1 MTDFFNAQLDFIF
14 FFYGLAFILLGAVCF
29 AIRRTDRHAAWS
41 LLGGFGLVHGV
52 AEWLDLTALILG
64 DTPAF
69 AWFRTGVMILSYVF
83 LCEFGRVV
91 LRQSNF
97 KVPGRW
103 IYPALLLMVAAAGW
117 QGGNPEANA
126 VARYTFGFT
135 GSMATAFVFGYY
147 ARRLPGRESHL
158 AASSAIGFGLYAVAA
173 GLIVPAA
180 PVWPASVVNQ
190 DWFSDLTGVPI
201 QLVRGLLA
209 SWMAFA
215 IWSIWGQKLIEQ
227 LSSTGY
233 TKHLYRLYAV
243 TIVSMAAILVAGWLL
258 TQYLGGIYK
267 ANIEQESGG
276 HMDLVHSHLDREA
289 DMLDAMAVSLAGSPT
304 IKSFLRD
311 AGEATAEEA
320 QAILDLDV
328 EASEATYGLIMD
340 RSGRVVV
347 QSTEKAM
354 SEAEQEKM
362 LLSPLVSR
370 ALVGDPVHQLAY
382 EELTDESRY
391 NTSFP
396 VTDEDNEVVG
406 AVVLEKSLDR
416 FAADLRGIEHPFMLV
431 DRQGIVT
438 LANRNDLL
446 LKPVWPLTPEAQEA
460 AREKYG
466 TLNLPPLLKGPLA
479 GSLWTELNGVRTFI
493 EREPAGHSGWSI
505 VTMTAARGIF
515 ASRVLGIVI
524 TLMTTATALV
534 YLAGRERRIHDR
546 LQMDRQVA
554 LEALAAEL
562 SQQASTDSLTGLSN
576 RLDFDRKLL
585 LEIARAERYDTPLSL
600 ILFDVDHFKR
610 VNDRFGHQTGD
621 HVLVELSAIIKS
633 RLRKTDFLAR
643 WGGEEFAIIVPHGEI
658 AAAVTLAETLREAV
672 EQSDF
677 AEVGNLTCSFGVA
690 ELGFGDEPA
699 DLLARAD
706 AGLYEA
712 KQEGRN
718 RVEKTETQK
727 RGGPGLHQVA

>member
-1 MTDFFNAQLDFIF
+1 MADFLNAQLDFIF

-29 AIRRTDRHAAWS
+29 AIRRADRNSAWAM
-41 LLGGFGLVHGV
+41 LGGFGLIHG
-52 AEWLDLTALILG
+52 ASEWLDLTALIMG
-64 DTPAF
+64 DTPGF
-69 AWFRTGVMILSYVF
+69 GWFRTGVMILSYLF
-83 LCEFGRVV
+83 LCEFGRIV
-91 LRQSNF
+91 LSKSGFR
-97 KVPGRW
+97 VPGRW
-103 IYPALLLMVAAAGW
+103 IYAVLLLLVAAAGW

-135 GSMATAFVFGYY
+135 GSMATAFVFAYY
-147 ARRLPGRESHL
+147 ARRLSGRESHL
-158 AASSAIGFGLYAVAA
+158 AASAAIGFALYAVMA

-180 PVWPASVVNQ
+180 PIWPASVVNHE
-190 DWFSDLTGVPI
+190 WFADLTGLPI
-201 QLVRGLLA
+201 QLVRGVLA

-215 IWSIWGQKLIEQ
+215 IWSIWGQKLIAQ
-227 LSSTGY
+227 LESTGY

-243 TIVSMAAILVAGWLL
+243 TIVSMTAILVVGWLL

-276 HMDLVHSHLDREA
+276 HMDLVQSHLDREM
-289 DMLDAMAVSLAGSPT
+289 DMLDAMAISLAGSPT
-304 IKSFLRD
+304 IKSFLSV
-311 AGEATAEEA
+311 AGAATQEEA

-328 EASEATYGLIMD
+328 EASGATYGLIMD
-340 RSGRVVV
+340 RSGMVVG
-347 QSTEKAM
+347 QSTKKAM
-354 SEAEQEKM
+354 SEAEQEKV
-362 LLSPLVSR
+362 LASPLVSR
-370 ALVGDPVHQLAY
+370 ALLGQPVHQLAY

-396 VTDEDNEVVG
+396 VRDERNEVVG
-406 AVVLEKSLDR
+406 TVVLEKSLDR
-416 FAADLRGIEHPFMLV
+416 FALDLRGIEHPFMLV
-431 DRQGIVT
+431 DRQGIIT
-438 LANRNDLL
+438 LSNREDLL
-446 LKPVWPLTPEAQEA
+446 LKPVWPLTPEAQQV
-460 AREKYG
+460 ARAKYG
-466 TLNLPPLLKGPLA
+466 TLNLPPLLKAPLA
-479 GSLWTELNGVRTFI
+479 GTLWTELNSVRTFLH
-493 EREPAGHSGWSI
+493 REPAGHSGWTI
-505 VTMTAARGIF
+505 VTMTTARGIF

-562 SQQASTDSLTGLSN
+562 SQQASTDALTGLSN

-600 ILFDVDHFKR
+600 ILFDVDHFKS

-621 HVLVELSAIIKS
+621 HVLVELSAVISS

-658 AAAVTLAETLREAV
+658 AAAETLAETLREAV

-677 AEVGNLTCSFGVA
+677 ADVSRLTCSFGVA
-690 ELGFGDEPA
+690 ELDFGDEPA

-706 AGLYEA
+706 AALYEA
-712 KQEGRN
+712 KQQGRN
-718 RVEKTETQK
+718 RVEKTESK
-727 RGGPGLHQVA
+727 RRNAPGLHEVA

>member
-1 MTDFFNAQLDFIF
+1 
-14 FFYGLAFILLGAVCF
+14 
-29 AIRRTDRHAAWS
+29 
-41 LLGGFGLVHGV
+41 
-52 AEWLDLTALILG
+52 
-64 DTPAF
+64 
-69 AWFRTGVMILSYVF
+69 
-83 LCEFGRVV
+83 
-91 LRQSNF
+91 
-97 KVPGRW
+97 
-103 IYPALLLMVAAAGW
+103 
-117 QGGNPEANA
+117 
-126 VARYTFGFT
+126 
-135 GSMATAFVFGYY
+135 
-147 ARRLPGRESHL
+147 
-158 AASSAIGFGLYAVAA
+158 
-173 GLIVPAA
+173 
-180 PVWPASVVNQ
+180 
-190 DWFSDLTGVPI
+190 
-201 QLVRGLLA
+201 
-209 SWMAFA
+209 
-215 IWSIWGQKLIEQ
+215 
-227 LSSTGY
+227 
-233 TKHLYRLYAV
+233 
-243 TIVSMAAILVAGWLL
+243 
-258 TQYLGGIYK
+258 
-267 ANIEQESGG
+267 
-276 HMDLVHSHLDREA
+276 
-289 DMLDAMAVSLAGSPT
+289 
-304 IKSFLRD
+304 
-311 AGEATAEEA
+311 
-320 QAILDLDV
+320 
-328 EASEATYGLIMD
+328 MD

-416 FAADLRGIEHPFMLV
+416 FAADLRGIEQPFMLV

-466 TLNLPPLLKGPLA
+466 TLNLPPLLKGPLS

-505 VTMTAARGIF
+505 VTMTTARGIF

-610 VNDRFGHQTGD
+610 VNDHFGHQTGD

-643 WGGEEFAIIVPHGEI
+643 WGGEEFAIIAPHGEI
-658 AAAVTLAETLREAV
+658 AAAVTLAETLRQAV

-677 AEVGNLTCSFGVA
+677 ADVGSLTCSFGVA
-690 ELGFGDEPA
+690 ELDFGDEPA

-706 AGLYEA
+706 AALYQA

-718 RVEKTETQK
+718 RVEKTEAQK